1 MLASRFGS
9 NAPVLYSS
17 TPLSDDQIRRVA
29 PSIFADQPHA
39 SRSERYSYIPTATV
53 LAGLRNEGFEP
64 FMVAQTRVRDE
75 GRREYTK
82 HMMRLRHATRKA
94 DQEAVDEVILLNSH
108 DGTSA
113 YQMLAGS
120 FRFVCKNGLVCG
132 DVVEDVRIK
141 HSGNAVDG
149 VIQGAYDVLDGFDL
163 VREVRDD
170 MRRITLDHAE
180 QQAYA
185 KAVLEF
191 RYEPSVTKPA
201 PITEDQLLRPRRL
214 ADQGSDLWST
224 FNRVQENVMRGG
236 LDARTRTNRRTS
248 TRAVQGIDQGVKLN
262 RAMWVLADAMMKH
275 KS

>member
-1 MLASRFGS
+1 M
-9 NAPVLYSS
+9 
-17 TPLSDDQIRRVA
+17 
-29 PSIFADQPHA
+29 
-39 SRSERYSYIPTATV
+39 
-53 LAGLRNEGFEP
+53 
-64 FMVAQTRVRDE
+64 
-75 GRREYTK
+75 
-82 HMMRLRHATRKA
+82 
-94 DQEAVDEVILLNSH
+94 
-108 DGTSA
+108 
-113 YQMLAGS
+113 
-120 FRFVCKNGLVCG
+120 
-132 DVVEDVRIK
+132 VEDVRIK

-149 VIQGAYDVLDGFDL
+149 VIQGAYDVVDAFDL

-185 KAVLEF
+185 KAILEF

-201 PITEDQLLRPRRL
+201 PITEDQLLQPRRL
-214 ADQGSDLWST
+214 ADQGSDLWTT
-224 FNRVQENVMRGG
+224 FNRVQENVMREG